1 MATVDETAFLAI
13 KGMDNAEGA
22 VTATTLKWEIG
33 RSKGISKKEVV
44 AIGLTGEGQPICCQ
58 RQLGEPEACSPNAVE
73 PELAMGREILP
84 EKLKIGVVE
93 VQKVLSGGSL
103 AVGNSSSVHR

>member
-58 RQLGEPEACSPNAVE
+58 LQLGEP
-73 PELAMGREILP
+73 
-84 EKLKIGVVE
+84 
-93 VQKVLSGGSL
+93 
-103 AVGNSSSVHR
+103 